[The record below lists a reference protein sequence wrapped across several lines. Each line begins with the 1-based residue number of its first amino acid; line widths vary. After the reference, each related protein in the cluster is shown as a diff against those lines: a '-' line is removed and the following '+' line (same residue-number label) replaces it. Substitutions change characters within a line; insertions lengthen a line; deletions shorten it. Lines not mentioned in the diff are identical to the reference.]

1 MTRNLSTD
9 EFKWLPPDK
18 IKKIDV
24 NTIQKDNTYGCTSEI
39 DLDYLEELHTIYTM
53 MILYSS

>member
-24 NTIQKDNTYGCTSEI
+24 NTVQKYNTNGCTSEI
-39 DLDYLEELHTIYTM
+39 DLSYLE
-53 MILYSS
+53 